1 MRLTQLRPLAGI
13 ALALGLALPVSA
25 LTPAEFIEGAREANV
40 DISIDRE
47 TDIIKVG
54 PVHLIFADRNEKL
67 LSSADSQHL
76 IEGVVAFTL
85 IDVEMPDDEVIES
98 ISSELH
104 EKYGVILTKVGGNLA
119 VATCERGLEEL
130 SDVDV
135 LGKINLC
142 VERIHKAASMADD
155 D

>member
-1 MRLTQLRPLAGI
+1 MRLTHLRPLAGI
-13 ALALGLALPVSA
+13 ALALGLSLPVLA
-25 LTPAEFIEGAREANV
+25 LTPAEFIEGAREADA

-54 PVHLIFADRNEKL
+54 PVHLIFADRNEKIL
-67 LSSADSQHL
+67 PSTDSQHQ
-76 IEGVVAFTL
+76 IEGVVAFFI

-98 ISSELH
+98 ISSELQ

-130 SDVDV
+130 PEVDV
-135 LGKINLC
+135 LGKINHCFEQLN
-142 VERIHKAASMADD
+142 KALSMSDD
-155 D
+155 E